1 MTMLIRLAL
10 ASDAPALAHIRNWAA
25 EESTALF
32 DDTPVT
38 VANRTRWLAEEPVVF
53 VADVDGEVIGYASYG
68 PFRTLTGY
76 RHTVENSVYVLPGNQ
91 GAGIGTG
98 LLQTLIA
105 HAEANPDVH
114 RMVAWIE
121 STNEASLTLH
131 RRHGFEEKGRLT
143 EVGYKCGRWLDV
155 TILERAC

>member
-10 ASDAPALAHIRNWAA
+10 ASDAPALARIRNWAA

-38 VANRTRWLAEEPVVF
+38 VANRTRWLAEELVVF

-121 STNEASLTLH
+121 STNEASLAPPPQA
-131 RRHGFEEKGRLT
+131 RF
-143 EVGYKCGRWLDV
+143 
-155 TILERAC
+155 